1 MKVFSLYFKIL
12 RYNKMGIL
20 SYLLVFLLIFLL
32 ISSSVKQD
40 LPSSR
45 LHTVEPKIQVN
56 DHDQTELSQ
65 NFKAYLLK
73 DAQAPE
79 TELPEDKETIKQ
91 ALYSDALDYM
101 LVIPKGFTDSLQ
113 EDGEYLDL
121 ITYPS
126 SHGGVASSIEM
137 KIVSYVQNWDR
148 IAKTFGGNPQG
159 ADLERALKLLD
170 EVLAVEV
177 EMYTHTG
184 QTSEVENDQLIGLA
198 YYLSYLTY
206 IITAVSFLI
215 VGRAIVS
222 LENPLTRRRD
232 VVSGF
237 SESQRTVQLFVASYL
252 SVTLVWLL
260 MVVVCFFLVGWNVLS
275 LEATPLMILSSFC
288 HMLAIVSLTL
298 FLCHLFPTDSA
309 VSFMSNL
316 VSLFLAFSSGTFVPA
331 EFLWEL
337 FHKMSSL
344 FPTFWDVQNQ
354 TQVMHNILA
363 GNKLAS
369 YYQSLAIMVGMGLVY
384 FFLTLIH
391 RHFKASQALA

>member
-12 RYNKMGIL
+12 RYNKAGIL

-56 DHDQTELSQ
+56 DHDQTKLSQ
-65 NFKAYLLK
+65 HFKAYLLK
-73 DAQAPE
+73 DTQAPE
-79 TELPEDKETIKQ
+79 NELPEDKEVIKQ
-91 ALYSDALDYM
+91 ALYSKALDYM
-101 LVIPKGFTDSLQ
+101 LVIPEGFTDSLN
-113 EDGEYLDL
+113 EEGEYLDL

-137 KIVSYVQNWDR
+137 KILSYVQNWDR
-148 IAKTFGGNPQG
+148 IARTFGGNPQG
-159 ADLERALKLLD
+159 ADLVRALELLD
-170 EVLAVEV
+170 EVLAVDV
-177 EMYTHTG
+177 EIYTHAG
-184 QTSEVENDQLIGLA
+184 QTSEGESDQLIGLA
-198 YYLSYLTY
+198 YYLSFLTY
-206 IITAVSFLI
+206 IMTAVGFLI

-222 LENPLTRRRD
+222 LEDPMTRKRD
-232 VVSGF
+232 IVSGF
-237 SESQRTVQLFVASYL
+237 SEGRRTVQLFAASYL
-252 SVTLVWLL
+252 SVSLVWLI
-260 MVVVCFFLVGWNVLS
+260 MIVVCFFMVGWNALS
-275 LEATPLMILSSFC
+275 LEATPRMLLSSFL
-288 HMLAIVSLTL
+288 HMLAMVSLTL
-298 FLCHLFPTDSA
+298 LLCHLFPTDSA
-309 VSFMSNL
+309 VTFMSNL

-331 EFLWEL
+331 EFLWEP